1 MEYSK
6 ITVGFV
12 VQDYSD
18 EGICTNQEFIA
29 GEEVEYENKFGEPVN
44 VNTEAEVYQPFD
56 MVQPVQLL
64 QEPLSD
70 DQLRGSMDVDAN
82 NVDIDVTI
90 AVPLSEVINFDFE
103 NLMAYFENNILKN
116 AVLSDIIYEMVGCDP
131 LCDMLYFHV
140 EAIADL
146 P

>member
-12 VQDYSD
+12 VQDYKD
-18 EGICTNQEFIA
+18 EGICTSQEFIA

-64 QEPLSD
+64 QEPLTD
-70 DQLRGSMDVDAN
+70 KQLHDGNM
-82 NVDIDVTI
+82 DIDVTI

-103 NLMAYFENNILKN
+103 NLMDYFENNILEN
-116 AVLSDIIYEMVGCDP
+116 AILSDIIYEMVGCDTVH
-131 LCDMLYFHV
+131 DMLYFHV
-140 EAIADL
+140 QAIADL